1 MQSPRSNVPRLLLVS
16 CLLGGLLAVSPA
28 FPAGKKGDEGAP
40 AAAAPAA
47 KDLFLARLI
56 PTTPGAEA
64 SEEQKARILMHFDHL
79 KSLQSRG
86 ALVLAG
92 MSTDT
97 FEGLLVLKAADRTQ
111 AEEMLASDPAVSG
124 GIYKVELH
132 PFQIVLSGA
141 SR

>member
-1 MQSPRSNVPRLLLVS
+1 MPSMKTGTKRLLAIS
-16 CLLGGLLAVSPA
+16 CLLGALLGAQA
-28 FPAGKKGDEGAP
+28 AYPAGKKGDEGTG

-47 KDLFLARLI
+47 KDLFLVKLI

-64 SEEQKARILMHFDHL
+64 TEEQKARIMMHFDHL
-79 KSLQSRG
+79 KSLQARG

-92 MSTDT
+92 MSTDV
-97 FEGLLVLKAADRTQ
+97 FEGLLVLKAADRAQ
-111 AEEMLASDPAVSG
+111 AEEMLVNDPAVAG

-132 PFQIVLSGA
+132 PFQIVLSGP